1 MTNKKST
8 LENYDESAMVITE
21 ADREEVV
28 AVLKAKKSLLDK
40 WYGVLS
46 ELQEAVEKG
55 EDTEC
60 FFNDIQEDAGVEY
73 AYIAGCV
80 DEDENGISV
89 FPDWR
94 GQVTLYKFRDGSW
107 G

>member
-1 MTNKKST
+1 MKIF
-8 LENYDESAMVITE
+8 ENFDESTMVITKE
-21 ADREEVV
+21 DREEVV

-60 FFNDIQEDAGVEY
+60 FFNDIQEEAGDEY